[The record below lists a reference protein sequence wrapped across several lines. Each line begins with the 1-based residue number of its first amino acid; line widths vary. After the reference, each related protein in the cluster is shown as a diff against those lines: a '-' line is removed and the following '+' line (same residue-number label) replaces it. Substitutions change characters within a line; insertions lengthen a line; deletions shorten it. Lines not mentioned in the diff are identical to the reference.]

1 MVRMEYVGCNQQL
14 GHWEFHTIKIIN
26 DMVMTLTGTIIVW
39 VMIGG
44 IEGVR
49 EGTVVSAFLVGFM
62 VKLFKRPL
70 QPVEAWVNRESALE

>member
-1 MVRMEYVGCNQQL
+1 MLAAISNV

-26 DMVMTLTGTIIVW
+26 DMVMTLTGTFIVW